1 MKKTALTL
9 MLVFL
14 ICAGCA
20 TTGDT
25 TDEENEPTVTD
36 AAPPA
41 EVAAAIE
48 EAAPPAD
55 ESSKQEEGEVAL
67 PVAESEQ
74 PTEPTEE
81 VIVQATRHQLI
92 HDLVAEAQALLRDV
106 ELQYVTQQGLC
117 FGDEIVDQLVTS
129 STG

>member
-9 MLVFL
+9 MLVSL

-20 TTGDT
+20 TTGDG
-25 TDEENEPTVTD
+25 TDQDEPTVID
-36 AAPPA
+36 EVPAA

-74 PTEPTEE
+74 PTQPTEE
-81 VIVQATRHQLI
+81 VIVQATRHQII
-92 HDLVAEAQALLRDV
+92 HDLVAEAQTLKPC
-106 ELQYVTQQGLC
+106 G
-117 FGDEIVDQLVTS
+117 
-129 STG
+129 